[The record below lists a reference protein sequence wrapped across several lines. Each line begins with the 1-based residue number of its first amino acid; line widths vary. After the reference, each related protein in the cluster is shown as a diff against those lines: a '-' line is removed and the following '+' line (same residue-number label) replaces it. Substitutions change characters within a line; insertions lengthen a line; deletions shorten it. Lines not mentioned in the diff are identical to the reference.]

1 MVSSK
6 RLLTDVGKS
15 MILSNDIVVLQSYGM
30 HNNQLFDPK
39 EIGIVEQLCNNCT
52 MGFNLL

>member
-1 MVSSK
+1 
-6 RLLTDVGKS
+6 
-15 MILSNDIVVLQSYGM
+15 MILSNDIVILQSYGM

-39 EIGIVEQLCNNCT
+39 EIGMAEQLCNNGS